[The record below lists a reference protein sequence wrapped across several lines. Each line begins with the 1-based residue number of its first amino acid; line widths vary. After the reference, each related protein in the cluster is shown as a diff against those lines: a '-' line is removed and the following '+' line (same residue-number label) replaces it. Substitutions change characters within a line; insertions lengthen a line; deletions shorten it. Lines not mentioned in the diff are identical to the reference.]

1 MEGEPDFGIRHKDTP
16 AARHLYAR
24 AYPRPSNMVLP
35 RRNTSPTAPLRDVL
49 FGRKPTDMNASISE
63 IRSYPV
69 KGLSG
74 LILAHSTLGKG
85 QTISGDRR
93 FALGR
98 PGFAFD
104 TKNPVWM
111 PKTKFLALV
120 SDERLAELDAG
131 FDDVTNIL
139 TLRQSARVVLAADI
153 SNGEGRS
160 KVEAF
165 FAAFLADEID
175 GPPTLLEA
183 REHSFSDLD
192 AKVISLINLDSV
204 TALGKEIDTDVDARR
219 FRANVYFEG
228 APAWA
233 EFEWLDRKIRIGT
246 AVAEVIKRTRR
257 CAATNVNPDTAT
269 RDMNLPRALQ
279 KGWDHT
285 DMGVY
290 ARVVEPGEIR
300 PGDQIIPMP

>member
-1 MEGEPDFGIRHKDTP
+1 
-16 AARHLYAR
+16 
-24 AYPRPSNMVLP
+24 
-35 RRNTSPTAPLRDVL
+35 
-49 FGRKPTDMNASISE
+49 MNASISE

-74 LILAHSTLGKG
+74 HILAQTTLENG

-104 TKNPVWM
+104 TENPIWM
-111 PKTKFLALV
+111 PKTNFLALV
-120 SDERLAELDAG
+120 RDEKLAELDAG
-131 FDDVTNIL
+131 FDNITNIL
-139 TLRQSARVVLAADI
+139 TLRQDTRVVLTADL
-153 SNGEGRS
+153 SSSAGRS
-160 KVEAF
+160 EVEAF
-165 FAAFLADEID
+165 FAEFLANEID
-175 GPPTLLEA
+175 GAPTLLEA
-183 REHSFSDLD
+183 GDHSFSDLD

-204 TALGKEIDTDVDARR
+204 AALGKEIDTEIDARR
-219 FRANVYFEG
+219 FRANIYFEG

-233 EFEWLDRKIRIGT
+233 EFDWLDRKVRIGT

-279 KGWDHT
+279 KGWGHT

-290 ARVVEPGEIR
+290 ARVTEPGNIR
-300 PGDQIIPMP
+300 PGDPITPMS

>member
-1 MEGEPDFGIRHKDTP
+1 MKT
-16 AARHLYAR
+16 
-24 AYPRPSNMVLP
+24 
-35 RRNTSPTAPLRDVL
+35 
-49 FGRKPTDMNASISE
+49 SISE

-74 LILAHSTLGKG
+74 QILTRATLEKG
-85 QTISGDRR
+85 QTIAGDRQ

-104 TKNPVWM
+104 TENPVWM
-111 PKTKFLALV
+111 PKTNFLALV
-120 SDERLAELDAG
+120 RDERLAELDAG
-131 FDDVTNIL
+131 FDASTNML
-139 TLRQSARVVLAADI
+139 TLQHDGGIALAANLSDPA
-153 SNGEGRS
+153 GR
-160 KVEAF
+160 VELETF
-165 FAAFLADEID
+165 FAEFLADEID

-183 REHSFSDLD
+183 GDHSFSDLD

-204 TALGKEIDTDVDARR
+204 AALSKQIDTDVDARR

-228 APAWA
+228 PPAWA
-233 EFEWLDRKIRIGT
+233 EFDWLDRKIQIGS

-257 CAATNVNPDTAT
+257 CAATNVNPDTAA

-279 KGWDHT
+279 KSWGHT

-290 ARVVEPGEIR
+290 ARIVVPGDIR
-300 PGDQIIPMP
+300 PGDAIFPMS

>member
-1 MEGEPDFGIRHKDTP
+1 MD
-16 AARHLYAR
+16 
-24 AYPRPSNMVLP
+24 
-35 RRNTSPTAPLRDVL
+35 
-49 FGRKPTDMNASISE
+49 ASISE

-74 LILAHSTLGKG
+74 QIWAHAILKKG
-85 QTISGDRR
+85 QTIAGDRR

-104 TKNPVWM
+104 TDNPAWM
-111 PKTKFLALV
+111 PKTNFLALV
-120 SDERLAELDAG
+120 RDEKLAELDAG
-131 FDDVTNIL
+131 FDGSTNLL
-139 TLRQSARVVLAADI
+139 TLRHDARIALTADL
-153 SNGEGRS
+153 SSPGGRS
-160 KVEAF
+160 DVEAF

-175 GPPTLLEA
+175 GQPTLLEA
-183 REHSFSDLD
+183 GEHSFSDLD
-192 AKVISLINLDSV
+192 AKVISLINLNSV
-204 TALGKEIDTDVDARR
+204 TALGEAIGADVDARR
-219 FRANVYFEG
+219 FRANVYFED

-233 EFEWLDRKIRIGT
+233 EFDWLDCKIRIGS

-269 RDMNLPRALQ
+269 RDMNLPRALHQ
-279 KGWDHT
+279 GWGHA

-300 PGDQIIPMP
+300 PGDPIFPMS